1 MGITN
6 AAISVSGGVAH
17 TDVPPCVLT
26 TTPRR
31 AVLQRRNPVSEL
43 NRIVPSQSS
52 DTTACEPSREA
63 APTAERLRIV
73 DKDATRC

>member
-17 TDVPPCVLT
+17 TDVAPRVLT
-26 TTPRR
+26 TAPRR
-31 AVLQRRNPVSEL
+31 VVLQRRNPVSEL
-43 NRIVPSQSS
+43 NRIVPSQCS
-52 DTTACEPSREA
+52 DATASEPSREA